1 MKSEKLVF
9 DVLKMVLTSAVYL
22 ALAVSGW
29 IFLRLVYTC
38 FVFPKVMRNLERGLS
53 KKIDQ
58 MKKNQERRPS
68 TDEMA
73 VVEEETAEDNELNSP
88 HNPWNL

>member
-1 MKSEKLVF
+1 
-9 DVLKMVLTSAVYL
+9 
-22 ALAVSGW
+22 
-29 IFLRLVYTC
+29 
-38 FVFPKVMRNLERGLS
+38 MRNLERGLS

-73 VVEEETAEDNELNSP
+73 VVEEETAEDNVSDAMTENEVDLRDKKNE
-88 HNPWNL
+88 